1 MLILFSGKNFMNG
14 MPIIQQIDERKEL
27 HAIEVKLHLTML
39 KPLRARW
46 LTEWYANH
54 SADR

>member
-39 KPLRARW
+39 KPLRAQW